1 MKNSLFDHWLNKK
14 LDKASL
20 SFDKD
25 QEWDLLLLKIQ
36 TNKRKRRFA
45 YWIFL
50 PLILIGLG
58 IYYIHLNDKLQLISI
73 VNRGDVEGTIK
84 EPNAFD
90 NKQNIKQSTLKI
102 TTIRTAEE
110 SEPEQLNAKYQNKTF
125 NINQENGAINHH
137 KTVKTSVKELMDP
150 DPLISAGNETITSNE
165 SSTSEGALHHSEVNK
180 NPMVFGIVKVAQ
192 NEPVNTYSQQLE
204 VSDVNQNVNYI
215 LSVLES
221 KFSYINDDHPMP
233 FLKLDLTINNGDFKT
248 QQVSKPRTNF
258 TFGTSISYGQL
269 FQTLKGESEL
279 ISERQKTEKAIDLI
293 SIQCLAQ
300 HKIYHHVS
308 LRAGFEWSHATI
320 GFHQQF
326 KDTVKTNLHGQIIRE
341 KINAQSVSSYDTGT
355 ISVTQYRNVNRNHYN
370 HRTQFNIPIYLTYQF
385 LLNNRWNI
393 QPHIGIGIPVY
404 QSFNGRVIDSEQDPF
419 ALSEYGKNVTF
430 FPVSCS
436 YRYGMEVVYSI
447 KDYLNLNIGL
457 SRNNEFQ
464 SWSDRDH
471 SIREKHGSIQ
481 IQFGIFYKLK

>member
-1 MKNSLFDHWLNKK
+1 MKNSLFDHWLKKK

-25 QEWDLLLLKIQ
+25 QEWDLLLPKIQ
-36 TNKRKRRFA
+36 TNKRKRRIV

-58 IYYIHLNDKLQLISI
+58 IYYFQSNDKLQGISI
-73 VNRGDVEGTIK
+73 VNRGDSGSTINS
-84 EPNAFD
+84 PNAFD
-90 NKQNIKQSTLKI
+90 DKQNIKQTTHQI
-102 TTIRTAEE
+102 TIIQSANE
-110 SEPEQLNAKYQNKTF
+110 SKQEQLTSKSEYNTF
-125 NINQENGAINHH
+125 NVKREKGAINHH
-137 KTVKTSVKELMDP
+137 KSVKTSVMEFLDP
-150 DPLISAGNETITSNE
+150 DPLISAGKETLLSNE
-165 SSTSEGALHHSEVNK
+165 SLTSEGSVHHSEINK
-180 NPMVFGIVKVAQ
+180 NSMVFGNAKVTQ
-192 NEPVNTYSQQLE
+192 NEPVNTSSQQLE
-204 VSDVNQNVNYI
+204 LSDVNQNINY
-215 LSVLES
+215 SFPVLES
-221 KFSYINDDHPMP
+221 KLSYINEDHLWP
-233 FLKLDLTINNGDFKT
+233 FLILNLPILDDDSKIENKP
-248 QQVSKPRTNF
+248 KPRTNF
-258 TFGTSISYGQL
+258 AIGTNISYGRL
-269 FQTLKGESEL
+269 FQTLKSESEL
-279 ISERQKTEKAIDLI
+279 LSERQNTEKAIDLI

-355 ISVTQYRNVNRNHYN
+355 ISVTQYRNVYRNHYN

-385 LLNNRWNI
+385 LLNTRWTI

-404 QSFNGRVIDSEQDPF
+404 QSFNGRVIDSKQDPL

-436 YRYGMEVVYSI
+436 YRYGMAVVYGI
-447 KDYLNLNIGL
+447 KDDLNLNIGL

-464 SWSDRDH
+464 SWGDRDH
-471 SIREKHGSIQ
+471 SIREKHGSFQ

>member
-25 QEWDLLLLKIQ
+25 QEWDLLLPKIQ
-36 TNKRKRRFA
+36 TNKRKRRFV

-58 IYYIHLNDKLQLISI
+58 IYYIHLSDKLQLISI
-73 VNRGDVEGTIK
+73 VNRSDAERTIK
-84 EPNAFD
+84 GSNAFD

-102 TTIRTAEE
+102 TTIRTADE
-110 SEPEQLNAKYQNKTF
+110 SEQEQLTSKSEYKTF
-125 NINQENGAINHH
+125 NVKRENGAINHH
-137 KTVKTSVKELMDP
+137 KTIKTSVMEFLDP
-150 DPLISAGNETITSNE
+150 DPLISAGNETVVSNE
-165 SSTSEGALHHSEVNK
+165 SSTSEGALHHADANK
-180 NPMVFGIVKVAQ
+180 NPMVYGIAKVTQ
-192 NEPVNTYSQQLE
+192 NEPVNISSQQLE
-204 VSDVNQNVNYI
+204 VSDVNQNINY
-215 LSVLES
+215 SFPVLES
-221 KFSYINDDHPMP
+221 KFSYIIDDHQLP
-233 FLKLDLTINNGDFKT
+233 FLILDLLIKNDDFKT
-248 QQVSKPRTNF
+248 ERKSKPRTNF
-258 TFGTSISYGQL
+258 DIGTNISYGPL

-279 ISERQKTEKAIDLI
+279 LSERQKTEKAIDLI

-300 HKIYHHVS
+300 RKIYNHVS
-308 LRAGFEWSHATI
+308 LRAGMEWRRATI

-419 ALSEYGKNVTF
+419 DLSEYGKNVTF

-457 SRNNEFQ
+457 SRNDEFQ
-464 SWSDRDH
+464 SWGDRDH
-471 SIREKHGSIQ
+471 SIREKHGSFQ